1 MCRLMA
7 YVGQPQL
14 LADIVLWPDRSIIKQ
29 SYDARERKIDPTLPF
44 HLGHGNLNGD
54 GFGIGWFSPDERRE
68 RDPTPCVFTSIT
80 PAWNNE
86 NLSRL
91 ACKIVSPLVF
101 AHVRAAYPGMPV
113 SEQNCHPF
121 QFSRYMWMHNGVVAG
136 FAQIRRSLLETLSDC
151 AYNAVASFHSD
162 SAVSFA
168 LFLNHLPDIRA
179 QLAPDVLIKAMQDT
193 IATISAV
200 QRRHGI
206 TSTSLLNYVV
216 SDGTTLI
223 ATRFVSPESD
233 GPASL
238 YYAEGASFARTAP
251 AANAPPPAAAA
262 AAAAAASAAA
272 PGCAPCAASANSSSV
287 TQESSYELG
296 LSAQGPAVVFVASEP
311 ITASASDWV
320 AVPKNTALV
329 VTREKGGFLNI
340 LRCPL
345 RSQPQPQPSPSAGPS
360 PPGAS
365 AAAARS
371 AAPVNAAAPQQLQ
384 LQQPQSRFS
393 SGGGAPAG
401 PPFIDPQRDVCLCL
415 EALSR
420 GITAKSRAFLAHRP
434 TGLGLTAM
442 GSTSL
447 PPGLDTLQEPPPS
460 ITSIVGPVTSFS
472 RSSLGGLP
480 AQLEAA
486 SGPLAAPPSA
496 SRACSL
502 GQELPGAQPAGPD
515 AHDFMRLVGHNGPIL
530 AMTVCSHTNRLYTS
544 SVDCSLRVWSL
555 RDNSCQHT
563 LVGQRKP
570 VTAMRLRAQ
579 GRLLLASS
587 GRRIRVW
594 DAIHFR
600 CLQLIKMSDSCGTIR
615 CLEVIGAQL
624 APAGPRPSPPP
635 PAAAAGQA
643 PQGAGAA
650 TDSGRSSLAGDD
662 GASTSAA
669 TPRGRGRYSADGG
682 GSLSLGLLE
691 ALTLQDLGMDAA
703 ASGGGVKEALSAAAP
718 DSGAGSARGSGAG
731 ALSLLYVG
739 CQDTTVKVFTL
750 DEQELLAAAAAA
762 EAAAAAAAA
771 LAAQAGAAAAAEA
784 SAQAPLAPPRV
795 VQLAAA
801 QAGGRA
807 AAAAGASMTTPPPS
821 PFVPSRAGSLRL
833 ASRTSVTGVC
843 GPPALL
849 PARIIATQEEPEQG
863 LSDLAPLMVT
873 AAEGGAHVGPVN
885 CLALCGRYLC
895 SGGGDATV
903 RVWDAATLKLVG
915 VLRGHRGSVL
925 CLLSLGSSILLSG
938 ARDNTIRVWDLEMD
952 MMCRRTLTGHKDD
965 VTGLAALTLL
975 PQPQHQHQHQQQ
987 QQRGPA
993 AAAGG
998 TVARTVSAAAWASTV
1013 IASSS
1018 ADGTVR
1024 LWSTSWAC
1032 LCILSLPAA
1041 ASVPGALCGCLSA
1054 DMAMAGYTDG
1064 EVRLWHIDDIHRAV
1078 LGACCAEAA
1087 GAATAALAGASAAEG
1102 PDGPAKGAC
1111 GCLGAHS
1118 AGCEALQAALAHV
1131 QQYGAA
1137 GAVAAAGVLS
1147 SAAAAAAGGGGIQEA
1162 LRLLSPGGGGS
1173 RAAEAAAAAD
1183 GAAAADAAAAPP
1195 PQPATESSRQSG
1207 GGAESVQGPD
1217 GCGAAP
1223 LLPQAPPSASGSGA
1237 VVPIHIHGRRSPL
1250 TGTSMA
1256 NMAALVAGGGA
1267 AGGCAQAA
1275 TGAGAAAA
1283 GGVSPCG
1290 QLRVSPLALPLPGP
1304 ALLGSYFCSTS
1315 DQQLEAALRD
1325 FVRIKT
1331 VSNNPQLRDDCHKG
1345 AKFVA
1350 KMLEGLGADVKVV
1363 QVYEDKNPVVIG
1375 RLGHNP
1381 DRPTVTFYGH
1391 YDVQP
1396 AAEPDWATNPFE
1408 LNSVNEYLYGRGVSD
1423 NKGPILAFIFAVR
1436 ELMNNCGGD
1445 CAGAAAAGGRLG
1457 RLPVNVAF
1465 IFEGEEENGSRGF
1478 SQAIM
1483 SNLRWFEGTQLI
1495 IISNTLWVGEN
1506 VPCLTYGMRGMLSLT
1521 VQITGPERD
1530 LHSGNDG
1537 GVFSEPMVDLLR
1549 VMATLVGQ
1557 GGKVQVPG
1565 FYDNVEPS
1573 LIELAWTSLEDSE
1586 EFSLEGYKA
1595 ALGVPALTAPPH
1607 KRDLLVTRWCRPSLS
1622 VVDMR
1627 PGAPVAGAGQQSE
1640 QSTCYRFGPTRF
1652 SVIPKAAQGK
1662 VSVRFVP
1669 NQDADQLVACL
1680 RSHVEQS
1687 FSSLGSSNKIDL
1699 HVEARGKWWEVRQG
1713 SPWLAMAEAAIHKE
1727 WGVHPLY
1734 VREGGTMPVASYLE
1748 RMLCAPAIMI
1758 PMGQSSDNCHLANE
1772 RIRRTN
1778 LFKGKNVIR
1787 RLLEEIAHMGDPG
1800 ASGAGGPAGA
1810 PPPPAAAGA
1819 GAGVPDGA
1827 DADGGMGLG
1836 IATACAGLPE

>member
-54 GFGIGWFSPDERRE
+54 GFGIGWFSTEERRE
-68 RDPTPCVFTSIT
+68 GDPSPCVFTSIT

-136 FAQIRRSLLETLSDC
+136 FAQIRRALLETLSDC

-168 LFLNHLPDIRA
+168 LFLNHLPDMRV
-179 QLAPDVLIKAMQDT
+179 QLAPDVMIRAMQDA

-206 TSTSLLNYVV
+206 TGTSLLNYVV
-216 SDGTTLI
+216 SDGSTLI

-233 GPASL
+233 SPASL
-238 YYAEGASFARTAP
+238 YYAEGASFARTAATP
-251 AANAPPPAAAA
+251 VTPVATTVTTAGCTGQGAAG
-262 AAAAAASAAA
+262 
-272 PGCAPCAASANSSSV
+272 PGYAPCSASANSGSSI

-296 LSAQGPAVVFVASEP
+296 VSAQGPSVVFVASEP

-345 RSQPQPQPSPSAGPS
+345 RSQPQPQLSPAPSSLPSTRWRTGALQPPVSAGGVPTA
-360 PPGAS
+360 PGA
-365 AAAARS
+365 
-371 AAPVNAAAPQQLQ
+371 V
-384 LQQPQSRFS
+384 
-393 SGGGAPAG
+393 PAC
-401 PPFIDPQRDVCLCL
+401 IDPQGDVCRCL

-434 TGLGLTAM
+434 TGLVAGQ
-442 GSTSL
+442 GSMVLSPAPETPQEL
-447 PPGLDTLQEPPPS
+447 PFM
-460 ITSIVGPVTSFS
+460 TSIAGLAASVTRNSM
-472 RSSLGGLP
+472 GGQML
-480 AQLEAA
+480 QLEALGA
-486 SGPLAAPPSA
+486 TAAPAA
-496 SRACSL
+496 SRAGSQGL
-502 GQELPGAQPAGPD
+502 DATVPPSDAD
-515 AHDFMRLVGHNGPIL
+515 AHDFMRLVGHTG
-530 AMTVCSHTNRLYTS
+530 AVMTMTVCPYTNRLYTS
-544 SVDCSLRVWSL
+544 SVDCSLRVWNL
-555 RDNSCQHT
+555 HDNSCLHT
-563 LVGQRKP
+563 LIGQRKP

-579 GRLLLASS
+579 GQLLLASS
-587 GRRIRVW
+587 GRKIRVW
-594 DAIHFR
+594 DAIGFR
-600 CLQLIKMSDSCGTIR
+600 CLQLIKISDSCGTIR
-615 CLEVIGAQL
+615 CLEVSEAPRK
-624 APAGPRPSPPP
+624 PAGATQGR
-635 PAAAAGQA
+635 GQEQEA
-643 PQGAGAA
+643 DGDTPYITGAGSRIN
-650 TDSGRSSLAGDD
+650 DSGRSSLTGDD
-662 GASTSAA
+662 FASTGTIMAYGRSSSTNTAGLKVGGLDDPALPDIGAPGDHEGSAV
-669 TPRGRGRYSADGG
+669 TDSA
-682 GSLSLGLLE
+682 SR
-691 ALTLQDLGMDAA
+691 
-703 ASGGGVKEALSAAAP
+703 GGVSGVCSARA
-718 DSGAGSARGSGAG
+718 SGAGD
-731 ALSLLYVG
+731 LSLLYVG

-750 DEQELLAAAAAA
+750 DEHELLTVAAAAQAAAAAA
-762 EAAAAAAAA
+762 MVLEGSAASCGEVS
-771 LAAQAGAAAAAEA
+771 QASHAVH
-784 SAQAPLAPPRV
+784 SSTRTSRP
-795 VQLAAA
+795 
-801 QAGGRA
+801 AG
-807 AAAAGASMTTPPPS
+807 MTTLHPS
-821 PFVPSRAGSLRL
+821 PFLPVRPVSGVRP
-833 ASRTSVTGVC
+833 RTSFTGMS

-849 PARIIATQEEPEQG
+849 PPRIIATPEEQEHG
-863 LSDLAPLMVT
+863 ISDLVPLMVT
-873 AAEGGAHVGPVN
+873 AAEDGAHVGPVN

-903 RVWDAATLKLVG
+903 RVWDAATMKLVS

-925 CLLSLGSSILLSG
+925 CLLGLGSSTLLSG

-952 MMCRRTLTGHKDD
+952 MMCRLTLAGHKDD
-965 VTGLAALTLL
+965 VTGLTSLTL
-975 PQPQHQHQHQQQ
+975 
-987 QQRGPA
+987 QRRG
-993 AAAGG
+993 AGG
-998 TVARTVSAAAWASTV
+998 AVTTPPLGHTTSSASRCAAVAWASTML
-1013 IASSS
+1013 ASSS

-1024 LWSTSWAC
+1024 LWSTSWTC
-1032 LCILSLPAA
+1032 LCILSVPAST
-1041 ASVPGALCGCLSA
+1041 SVPASLCACMSIN
-1054 DMAMAGYTDG
+1054 MAMAGYSDG
-1064 EVRLWHIDDIHRAV
+1064 EVRLWHIEDVNRA
-1078 LGACCAEAA
+1078 LLSTCYSET
-1087 GAATAALAGASAAEG
+1087 ATVASAASEA
-1102 PDGPAKGAC
+1102 DGQHQASCAC
-1111 GCLGAHS
+1111 LAHGVAAS
-1118 AGCEALQAALAHV
+1118 EVLPSGGSSRTGGVQAALAHV
-1131 QQYGAA
+1131 RQHGAS
-1137 GAVAAAGVLS
+1137 GAVAAAASLMGQ
-1147 SAAAAAAGGGGIQEA
+1147 GGSHGTGGIHEA
-1162 LRLLSPGGGGS
+1162 LSLLSPVVQGVVELGVGAT
-1173 RAAEAAAAAD
+1173 AADMVKAEGRDSAMPTPSTEAAPETQFTQQQQEQIASGGAATEVVDFTASTASADGEVSGSVGQAFKTAAD
-1183 GAAAADAAAAPP
+1183 GNLNG
-1195 PQPATESSRQSG
+1195 ATAGCCPTLSQTLPTASST
-1207 GGAESVQGPD
+1207 
-1217 GCGAAP
+1217 
-1223 LLPQAPPSASGSGA
+1223 GA

-1250 TGTSMA
+1250 SGTSMV
-1256 NMAALVAGGGA
+1256 NLAALV
-1267 AGGCAQAA
+1267 GGCAQAA
-1275 TGAGAAAA
+1275 IAATAAAAA
-1283 GGVSPCG
+1283 GGGLATAAAAATLTTG
-1290 QLRVSPLALPLPGP
+1290 QLPGGHLPLS
-1304 ALLGSYFCSTS
+1304 LLGGHFCSTS
-1315 DQQLEAALRD
+1315 DQQLEASLRD

-1331 VSNNPQLRDDCHKG
+1331 VSNSPKLRDDCHKG
-1345 AKFVA
+1345 AKFLA

-1363 QVYEDKNPVVIG
+1363 QVIEDKNPVVIG
-1375 RLGHNP
+1375 RLGHNA
-1381 DRPTVTFYGH
+1381 DKPTVTFYGH

-1436 ELMNNCGGD
+1436 ELMNNCGDATG
-1445 CAGAAAAGGRLG
+1445 AGCGGYSGGAGGRLG

-1483 SNLRWFEGTQLI
+1483 QNLRWFEGTQLI

-1506 VPCLTYGMRGMLSLT
+1506 MPCLTYGMRGMLSLT

-1537 GVFSEPMVDLLR
+1537 GVFSEPMVDLIR
-1549 VMATLVGQ
+1549 VMATLVGPS
-1557 GGKVQVPG
+1557 GKVQVRG
-1565 FYDNVEPS
+1565 FYDNVEPG
-1573 LIELAWTSLEDSE
+1573 LIELAWTSLEESE
-1586 EFSLEGYKA
+1586 EFSLEGYKV
-1595 ALGVPALTAPPH
+1595 ALGVPALTAPPN

-1640 QSTCYRFGPTRF
+1640 PTGTCYRFGPTRF

-1669 NQDADQLVACL
+1669 DQDADTLVDCL
-1680 RSHVEQS
+1680 RKHVERS
-1687 FSSLGSSNKIDL
+1687 FTELGSSNKIDL
-1699 HVEARGKWWEVRQG
+1699 HVEARGNWWEVRQG

-1748 RMLCAPAIMI
+1748 RMLRAPAIMI

-1787 RLLEEIAHMGDPG
+1787 RLLEEIAAMDGVV
-1800 ASGAGGPAGA
+1800 AAGS
-1810 PPPPAAAGA
+1810 AAANA
-1819 GAGVPDGA
+1819 PDGC
-1827 DADGGMGLG
+1827 DGVGVDMGA
-1836 IATACAGLPE
+1836 ATVCAGREE